1 MCYEEGLNSV
11 IRHWGHERGYQTNF
25 FFFLSFNSAV
35 NFSSFGSG
43 KENKNMLDSGCIQY
57 SMMLHSFSM
66 ADLTIEVH
74 WDVYRLWARFIL
86 LHAIFNLQVLNLK
99 PLFLLKIDFFTY
111 DILIMILPFPTNKV
125 LVL

>member
-1 MCYEEGLNSV
+1 MKEV
-11 IRHWGHERGYQTNF
+11 IKRT

-74 WDVYRLWARFIL
+74 
-86 LHAIFNLQVLNLK
+86 
-99 PLFLLKIDFFTY
+99 
-111 DILIMILPFPTNKV
+111 
-125 LVL
+125 